1 MSPAVRAPWP
11 SWSSSLVGVA
21 ALLALA
27 GFAGACD
34 NDARD
39 SHCEPDGGD
48 DRCVSDPEGNGPF
61 VNEPVCAVPTAA
73 DPRPESCPDFWGVV
87 DFMRD
92 PERGNC
98 YASGCHGS
106 RGTAAIGIHFPDPET
121 DGLCAVYTS
130 LFAQRGS
137 VGRSYLT
144 PDDPETTDTN
154 EALGSWMY
162 CNVLGLPGGGFPMPK
177 PGGVHDPSDA
187 DVVRDFLLCGAPSPC
202 EEGEGP

>member
-1 MSPAVRAPWP
+1 VPFAVRPLRGTP
-11 SWSSSLVGVA
+11 SSIVAVLAVLV
-21 ALLALA
+21 LS
-27 GFAGACD
+27 ACD

-39 SHCEPDGGD
+39 SHCEPEGGD
-48 DRCVSDPEGNGPF
+48 DRCISSPEGNGPF
-61 VNEPVCAVPTAA
+61 VSEPACAAPTAA
-73 DPRPESCPDFWGVV
+73 DPVPGSCPEFGAVV
-87 DFMRD
+87 EFMRD
-92 PERGNC
+92 PARGNC

-106 RGTAAIGIHFPDPET
+106 LGTAAIGIHFPSPDEQG
-121 DGLCAVYTS
+121 GLCAIYTA

-144 PDDPETTDTN
+144 PDDPETPDN

-177 PGGVHDPSDA
+177 PGGVHDPADA
-187 DVVRDFLLCGAPSPC
+187 DVVRDFILCGAPSPC